1 MYHFVFAANPLAS
14 FPLPIFTLFVLFAIW
29 YSIKRSSNKRKEDA
43 ARDSFWERE
52 TKANLTRAV
61 SLDEIRYVEIPLDTL
76 PLGDSSD
83 DVLIECEEELRTL
96 SQERILNLTGLSNTD
111 VKLKYG
117 AANLAALTEYDNAFT
132 QLCRVLDRMGQRLY
146 ELGRTEDAVCVLS
159 YAVSIESD
167 VSTTYATLANIYRAD
182 GREEELSALTRSA
195 ESLRSISRHAIL
207 RLLDGTP
214 N

>member
-1 MYHFVFAANPLAS
+1 
-14 FPLPIFTLFVLFAIW
+14 LFVLFAIW

-61 SLDEIRYVEIPLDTL
+61 PLDEIHYVAIPLDTL
-76 PLGDSSD
+76 PSGDTSD
-83 DVLIECEEELRTL
+83 DVLTECEEELHSL
-96 SQERILNLTGLSNTD
+96 SQTRILNLTGLSNTD
-111 VKLKYG
+111 VKMKYG
-117 AANLAALTEYDNAFT
+117 AANLATLTECDNAFT

-146 ELGRTEDAVCVLS
+146 ELGRTDDAVCVLS

-167 VSTTYATLANIYRAD
+167 VSTTYATLANVYRAN
-182 GREEELSALTRSA
+182 GQEAEISGLIRSA

-207 RLLDGTP
+207 RLLEEQP